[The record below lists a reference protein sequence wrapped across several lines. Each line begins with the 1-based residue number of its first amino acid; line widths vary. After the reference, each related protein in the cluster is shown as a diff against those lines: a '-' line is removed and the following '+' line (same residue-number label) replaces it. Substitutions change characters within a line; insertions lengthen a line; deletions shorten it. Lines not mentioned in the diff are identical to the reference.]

1 MGWQP
6 GRMYFGGDYN
16 PEQWDSSVWREDVAI
31 MSDMGINLVTLGVF
45 SWSMLEPQE
54 DTFRFDWLD
63 DVMGLLN
70 ESAIRIDLATAT
82 ASPPAWLVQKDPL
95 VCAVRNDGVA
105 YAHGGR
111 QHYSSSS
118 RTYRERA
125 AVLVDQIA
133 SRYHSH
139 PGVEMW
145 HVNNEYACHAPL
157 CFGVEAERA
166 FRVWLKDRYHDISA
180 LNEAWHTRFWS
191 QSYAS
196 FEEVSPPRLTPPG
209 TFPNPGQMLDFQ
221 RFSSSQWLELF
232 RMEKNI
238 IRKYDLERPVTT
250 NFMTM
255 RHTTWL
261 NYWEWTNE
269 VDFVS
274 TDHYAEAENPGKHI
288 ELAFQADLTRGLADG
303 QPWLLMEH
311 SPSAVN
317 WQPRNIPKS
326 DGEIQRHA
334 MSHIA
339 RGSNGV
345 MFFQF
350 RQSRGGSERF
360 HAAMVPHVGGES
372 RISRAMRSL
381 GTTINEL
388 SAVNAAVTEKAQV
401 AMIWDYESLWATN
414 QPNLPSVDLDYVDSC
429 LSFYQACFD
438 SGVRVDVLPPIVSA
452 DHLAGYSLVAT
463 PLLHLMSDDLEAALT
478 SYVRGG
484 GGLMVGYFSALA
496 DSMGRVRLGGYG
508 GSLVRDVCGVLVEEW
523 VPLGAEQEIALSRG
537 ARGRLWSERIHPV
550 GADPV
555 LTFDEAHPVSGGSP
569 AVTRH
574 HYGDGVAWYI
584 ATELARES
592 YRHLVA
598 EICEERGITGRG
610 DSATEVVKR
619 GSHQFVVNHSS
630 QVVTVEPWTIP
641 GGKALA
647 FDTWDG
653 MPVNTLP

>member
-1 MGWQP
+1 MGWKPQ
-6 GRMYFGGDYN
+6 RMYFGADYN
-16 PEQWDSSVWREDVAI
+16 PEQWEKATWREDVAI

-45 SWSMLEPQE
+45 SWSMIEPQE

-63 DVMGLLN
+63 EIMELLHG
-70 ESAIRIDLATAT
+70 SGIRIDLATAT
-82 ASPPAWLVQKDPL
+82 ASPPAWLIHKDPL
-95 VCAVRNDGVA
+95 VRAVRNDGVV
-105 YAHGGR
+105 YSHGGR

-125 AVLVDQIA
+125 AILVDQIA

-157 CFGVEAERA
+157 CFGLEAERS
-166 FRVWLKDRYHDISA
+166 FRAWLKDRYGDVSE

-196 FEEVSPPRLTPPG
+196 FEEINPPRLTPPG

-221 RFSSSQWLELF
+221 RFTSSQWLELF
-232 RMEKNI
+232 RMEKGI
-238 IRKYDLERPVTT
+238 IRQFDRDRPVTT

-261 NYWEWTNE
+261 NYWEWMNE

-274 TDHYAEAENPGKHI
+274 TDHYVEANNPDKHI
-288 ELAFQADLTRGLADG
+288 ELAFQADLTRGLAG
-303 QPWLLMEH
+303 GRPWLLMEH

-360 HAAMVPHVGGES
+360 HSAMVPHAGTES
-372 RISRAMRSL
+372 RISRAMKSL
-381 GTTINEL
+381 GKMVNEL
-388 SAVNAAVTEKAQV
+388 TAVNADETSRAQV
-401 AMIWDYESLWATN
+401 AIIWDYESLWVAS
-414 QPNLPSVDLDYVDSC
+414 QPNLPTSDLDYVESC
-429 LSFYQACFD
+429 LSFYRACFD
-438 SGVRVDVLPPIVSA
+438 SGIRVDFLSPKVSA
-452 DHLAGYSLVAT
+452 EKLEPYGLVAI
-463 PLLHLMSDDLEAALT
+463 PLLHLVSDSFETALKT
-478 SYVRGG
+478 YVQGG
-484 GGLMVGYFSALA
+484 GGLMAGYFSAVA
-496 DSMGRVRLGGYG
+496 DPMARVRLGGYG
-508 GSLVRDVCGVLVEEW
+508 GSVARDICGVMVEEW
-523 VPLGAEQEIALSRG
+523 VPLLEDEEIALSTG
-537 ARGRLWSERIHPV
+537 ARGRVWSEKIHLI
-550 GADPV
+550 GAEAMA
-555 LTFDEAHPVSGGSP
+555 TFDEMHPVSGGSP

-574 HYGDGVAWYI
+574 QFGRGLAWYV
-584 ATELARES
+584 ATELDREG
-592 YRHLVA
+592 YRDLLRD
-598 EICEERGITGRG
+598 ICRERGISGRG
-610 DSATEVVKR
+610 DSDTEVVMR
-619 GSHQFVVNHSS
+619 GSHEFVINHGSRP
-630 QVVTVEPWTIP
+630 VTIGPFTVPAGEVRAFAGSTI
-641 GGKALA
+641 
-647 FDTWDG
+647 
-653 MPVNTLP
+653 V